1 MQSQQ
6 LEDQNRMLSEKDAQ
20 NIADMENLR
29 QQLVELMEDNE
40 RKEAIPIKEKNK
52 VKKKKRW
59 FCGVLLVLLLSKWP

>member
-1 MQSQQ
+1 
-6 LEDQNRMLSEKDAQ
+6 MLSEKDAQ

-52 VKKKKRW
+52 VKKKKTV
-59 FCGVLLVLLLSKWP
+59 VLWRSVGLSVVEVAVVG